1 MNTIEYQR
9 EGIVCYEAETLI
21 PLPFLQSQ
29 TRLFFFSGLERKL
42 LKKSANCDIIHTTVM
57 DLVICCEY
65 GSSRKEPIVI
75 FIGDVFILCKRF
87 LSQKDFLG
95 FRDEAYE

>member
-1 MNTIEYQR
+1 MR
-9 EGIVCYEAETLI
+9 RI
-21 PLPFLQSQ
+21 PSHLCPSFSRKRGFSFLA
-29 TRLFFFSGLERKL
+29 GLERKL

-57 DLVICCEY
+57 YLVICCEY

>member
-1 MNTIEYQR
+1 MR
-9 EGIVCYEAETLI
+9 RI
-21 PLPFLQSQ
+21 PSHLCPSFSRKHGFSFLA
-29 TRLFFFSGLERKL
+29 GLERKL